1 MVPLSLSGKEGH
13 AARGV
18 SDAVGSQRIKRVANA
33 VHANGSHG
41 LTTAGGGCVWMCF
54 FPLDTELR
62 TKIARIV
69 EGSKKLPSCWYCL
82 DGESREEKRC

>member
-1 MVPLSLSGKEGH
+1 MMVPLSLSGKEGH

-41 LTTAGGGCVWMCF
+41 LTVSRSHNGGRWMCF

-69 EGSKKLPSCWYCL
+69 EGEQKVALL
-82 DGESREEKRC
+82 LVLFGR